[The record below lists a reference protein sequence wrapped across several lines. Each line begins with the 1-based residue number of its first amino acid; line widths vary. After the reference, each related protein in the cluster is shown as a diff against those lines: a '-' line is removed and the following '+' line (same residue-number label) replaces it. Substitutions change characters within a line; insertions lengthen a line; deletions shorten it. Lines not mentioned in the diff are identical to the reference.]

1 MDSAADADVPT
12 GAAPDAAIANQR
24 AAEAR
29 GQRLGFW
36 TKSAYGAGAMVDGL
50 VSTATNLFLFFYL
63 TAVCGLSGSLTG
75 LSLFVALV
83 ADAVVDPLVGSLSD
97 NTHSR
102 WGRRHPF
109 LIWSAP
115 PLALAFG
122 LLFSLPVGLTGVAAF
137 CYITLFS
144 IVLRAALSGFNVPHF
159 ALGAELSDDYVER
172 SSLVSYRLFLGSAG
186 SIACM
191 ALGPLL
197 FFRGVDGMLRR
208 AAYPPFAWTVAA
220 LALLAAFVCVATT
233 LGLRHRLHQTRAQA
247 SQPLRQ
253 FVAGVLEL
261 FRNPTFVFLF
271 ACEVIY
277 FVALGV
283 SNTLTFHV
291 FIFFWRIPQGLN
303 QTIIIAGIL
312 GTPLGVWLNSY
323 TSRRFEKRTV
333 AAAGVLISAFCQAIF
348 PLLKFAGVMPG
359 PGPWLYGLMIANS
372 TFVGAV
378 ITTETVAFYSMIAD
392 AADEHEHRFST
403 RREGLYF
410 AGLSFAIKASSGLGS
425 LVAGV
430 ALDAI
435 HFPTGLAAKG
445 PAAANLIA
453 PDVLTKLGIL
463 YGPGVA
469 LISAVSAT
477 ALLGYR
483 LNRRAHAQ
491 VLEDLA
497 RRRQSLAGAA

>member
-1 MDSAADADVPT
+1 M
-12 GAAPDAAIANQR
+12 GAAPDPATALGTAIANQK

-29 GQRLGFW
+29 RQRLGFW

-63 TAVCGLSGSLTG
+63 TAVCGLSGALTG

-83 ADAVVDPLVGSLSD
+83 ADAVIDPLVGSLSD
-97 NTHSR
+97 HTHSR

-115 PLALAFG
+115 PLALACG
-122 LLFSLPVGLTGVAAF
+122 LLFSMPAGLTGVAAF
-137 CYITLFS
+137 CYVTLFS

-197 FFRGVDGMLRR
+197 FFRGAEGMLRR
-208 AAYPPFAWTVAA
+208 AAYPPFAWTIAG
-220 LALLAAFVCVATT
+220 LALLAAAVCVVTT
-233 LGLRHRLHQTRAQA
+233 LGLRHRLHQTERR
-247 SQPLRQ
+247 STRPLRQ
-253 FVAGVLEL
+253 FVGGVWEL

-271 ACEVIY
+271 VCEVVY

-283 SNTLTFHV
+283 NNTLTFHAY
-291 FIFFWRIPQGLN
+291 IFFWRIPQGLN

-312 GTPLGVWLNSY
+312 GTPVGVLLNGF

-348 PLLKFAGVMPG
+348 PLLKLAGLMPG

-372 TFVGAV
+372 AFVGAI

-392 AADEHEHRFST
+392 AADEHEHRFAT

-425 LVAGV
+425 LVAGL

-445 PAAANLIA
+445 GAAAVAAAI
-453 PDVLTKLGIL
+453 PPEVLTRLGLL

-469 LISAVSAT
+469 LVSALSAT

-491 VLEDLA
+491 VLQDLA
-497 RRRQSLAGAA
+497 ERRQALAAAG